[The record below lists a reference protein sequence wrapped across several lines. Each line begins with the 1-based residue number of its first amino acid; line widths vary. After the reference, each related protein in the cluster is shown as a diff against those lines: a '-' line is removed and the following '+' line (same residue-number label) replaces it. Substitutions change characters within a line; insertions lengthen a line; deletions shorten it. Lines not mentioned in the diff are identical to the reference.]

1 MQVSYTITRTQ
12 YEPDMGDPS
21 TEVVESGVDD
31 LRPLLTRARR
41 TYGIA
46 SHDSSERGTPWW
58 RTKGVIEDRAYFEH
72 GTITEYTLAIQG
84 IGYRN
89 DLRIRRINALL
100 KAIR

>member
-12 YEPDMGDPS
+12 YGPDAGDPS
-21 TEVVESGVDD
+21 TEVVDFGMDD

-58 RTKGVIEDRAYFEH
+58 RTQGVIEDRAYFEH
-72 GTITEYTLAIQG
+72 GTLTEYTLAIGG

-89 DLRIRRINALL
+89 DLRIRRVNALL
-100 KAIR
+100 QAIR